1 MPPTVSAITRRNVLC
16 SMAAVPLAHLLSGCS
31 SGSSSTGSSTP
42 VQTVPG
48 TPTTASFGAAQSI
61 PSSLF
66 GLNESGNFTQY
77 DGNSG
82 FASIFA
88 SLRPAILRY
97 PGGEIGNWFDLSTGL
112 VLTNANPAPPSDLSG
127 YNNNPGYT
135 TTQLAAF
142 LADTGATPT
151 IVLNLL
157 TGNMSTQITA
167 LQSAK
172 AAGIPIN
179 YLELGNEFYLDTLA
193 GATPYTQV
201 FPTPASYVSV
211 ANQYA
216 AALKAAFPSV
226 KLGVPVWG
234 DSGGASREAGW
245 NAGVIPNLK
254 NIDALIIHTYQ
265 DPTFGATSSSYP
277 GTTAA
282 QATETAGFTATG
294 GVQTVLAMA
303 TNISSQQAVVSAYP
317 GFQVWIT
324 ESNLRDFVGSI
335 AGTWCHG
342 LYAALRLLKFL
353 ELTNL
358 NLALLHSVTGSL
370 LYAQINTAS
379 GTVAGLTNSPTL
391 AANTLTATGYATQ
404 LLFAAAAGCTAAQP
418 ISFSVNPPQTTSAGG
433 TVPSLYGWSFGN
445 GATAVVL
452 NLSPT
457 EYALSIPATGFSGS
471 ATQISGNP
479 LSFVGSTTPLTIA
492 SSPVASPL
500 SLPAYSITVL

>member
-1 MPPTVSAITRRNVLC
+1 
-16 SMAAVPLAHLLSGCS
+16 MAAVPLAHLLSGCS
-31 SGSSSTGSSTP
+31 SGTASTGSSGTP
-42 VQTVPG
+42 VPTVPG
-48 TPTTASFGAAQSI
+48 TPTTAAFGSAQSI
-61 PSSLF
+61 PGSLF

-77 DGNSG
+77 DGNTG
-82 FASIFA
+82 FSSIFA
-88 SLRPAILRY
+88 SLHPAILRY
-97 PGGEIGNWFDLSTGL
+97 PGGEIGNWFDISTGL

-135 TTQLAAF
+135 PTQLGAF

-157 TGNMSTQITA
+157 TGNMASQITA

-172 AAGIPIN
+172 AAGIPID

-193 GATPYTQV
+193 GATPYSQV
-201 FPTPASYVSV
+201 FPTPASYVTV

-216 AALKAAFPSV
+216 VALKAAFPSV

-234 DSGGASREAGW
+234 DSGGGSREAGW

-265 DPTFGATSSSYP
+265 DPSFGGATSSSYP
-277 GTTAA
+277 GTTAE
-282 QATETAGFTATG
+282 QTTETAGFSATG

-303 TNISSQQAVVSAYP
+303 TDISSQQAVISAYP

-353 ELTNL
+353 ELSNL
-358 NLALLHSVTGSL
+358 NLALLHSVTGGL

-391 AANTLTATGYATQ
+391 AANTLTATGYALQ
-404 LLFAAAAGCTAAQP
+404 ALFAAAAGHTAAQP
-418 ISFSVNPPQTTSAGG
+418 ISFSVNPSQTTSVGG

-457 EYALSIPATGFSGS
+457 EYALSIPVTGFSGS

-479 LSFVGSTTPLTIA
+479 LSFVGTTTPLTIA
-492 SSPVASPL
+492 SLPVASPL
-500 SLPAYSITVL
+500 SLPAYSLTLL